1 LQISACGVPLNRLM
15 NCFRISL
22 APYTLTIALL
32 TGSAL
37 CSVVLF
43 STTSW
48 AQSSKITILNSGKN
62 KNIAQRKID
71 LQAEAKLLRIYQ
83 LIGKGQNRQALA
95 ESELLLKAQPNFQL
109 AQLVHGDLL
118 SSFVRPVNGLG
129 DLPKSTQL
137 AVSTTAAPQTNS
149 PTAAATLNELREES
163 LQRLKALRE
172 RPPANTLPAQFLAL
186 SDKNKHAI
194 AVDASRS
201 RLYLFENSAS
211 GIKLVADYYISVGK
225 LGVEK
230 TLEGDQRTP
239 LGVYYITGSLNPT
252 SLVDFYGVGAL
263 PINYPNPL
271 DLKRGKTGSGIWLHG
286 TPSEQ
291 FSRAP
296 KASDGCVVLANP
308 DLNHIVTSVS
318 ARTTPVVIAERLNWV
333 TKASLDAEKT
343 SFNTTLMAWR
353 QAKVQSDVQKFMSF
367 YTVDFSNYGK
377 NLTQWNAIVTSE
389 LGKLKGQDIALSNI
403 NMMHWS
409 DQSETMIVTF
419 DEVVVGKRTGVTKR
433 QYWTREGKT
442 WKIFFEGVI

>member
-1 LQISACGVPLNRLM
+1 MRGVPLNRLM
-15 NCFRISL
+15 YCFRNFPVSKPV
-22 APYTLTIALL
+22 AIALIANVAVFCA
-32 TGSAL
+32 AL
-37 CSVVLF
+37 IVPYSY
-43 STTSW
+43 
-48 AQSSKITILNSGKN
+48 AQSSKVSILNSGKN

-118 SSFVRPVNGLG
+118 SSFVRPVNKPG
-129 DLPKSTQL
+129 DLPKSL
-137 AVSTTAAPQTNS
+137 PLTATSNPENLVA
-149 PTAAATLNELREES
+149 LNELREES

-172 RPPANTLPAQFLAL
+172 RPPANTIPSQLLAL
-186 SDKNKHAI
+186 SDRNKHAI

-201 RLYLFENSAS
+201 RLYLFENT
-211 GIKLVADYYISVGK
+211 GNNVKLIGDYYISVGK

-230 TLEGDQRTP
+230 NVEGDQRTP

-308 DLNHIVTSVS
+308 DLNYILSSVQ
-318 ARTTPVVIAERLNWV
+318 AKTTPVVIADRLNWV
-333 TKASLDAEKT
+333 SKASLDADKAN
-343 SFNTTLMAWR
+343 FTLNLTAWR
-353 QAKVQSDVQKFMSF
+353 DAKVRSDAAKVMSF
-367 YTVDFSNYGK
+367 YTADFSNYGK
-377 NLTQWNAIVTSE
+377 NLSQWSSVVTNE
-389 LGKLKGQDIALSNI
+389 LNKLKGRDIVLSNI
-403 NMMHWS
+403 NMMRWS
-409 DQSETMIVTF
+409 DQNDTMVVTF
-419 DEVVVGKRTGVTKR
+419 DEVIVGKQTGVTKR
-433 QYWTREGKT
+433 QYWIREGKN
-442 WKIFFEGVI
+442 WKIFFEGII

>member
-1 LQISACGVPLNRLM
+1 MYCFRNFPLSNSFAIALIANLAMLCAAFFATHSFAQISKV
-15 NCFRISL
+15 S
-22 APYTLTIALL
+22 
-32 TGSAL
+32 
-37 CSVVLF
+37 
-43 STTSW
+43 
-48 AQSSKITILNSGKN
+48 ILNSGKN

-95 ESELLLKAQPNFQL
+95 ESEMLLKAQPNFQL

-118 SSFVRPVNGLG
+118 SSFVRPVNKPG
-129 DLPKSTQL
+129 DLPKSL
-137 AVSTTAAPQTNS
+137 PLPAASNPENLV
-149 PTAAATLNELREES
+149 ALNELREES

-172 RPPANTLPAQFLAL
+172 RPPANTVPSQLLAL
-186 SDKNKHAI
+186 SDRNKHAI

-201 RLYLFENSAS
+201 RLYLFENNGSKV
-211 GIKLVADYYISVGK
+211 KLIGDYYISVGK

-230 TLEGDQRTP
+230 TVEGDQRTP

-308 DLNHIVTSVS
+308 DLNQILSSVQ
-318 ARTTPVVIAERLNWV
+318 AKTTPVVIADRLNWV
-333 TKASLDAEKT
+333 SKASLDADKANFT
-343 SFNTTLMAWR
+343 PNLMAWR
-353 QAKVQSDVQKFMSF
+353 DAKVRSDTTKVMSF
-367 YTVDFSNYGK
+367 YTSDFSNYGR
-377 NLTQWNAIVTSE
+377 NLSQWTSVVAGE
-389 LGKLKGQDIALSNI
+389 LNKLNGRDIALTNI
-403 NMMHWS
+403 SMMRWS
-409 DQSETMIVTF
+409 DQNETMVVTF
-419 DEVVVGKRTGVTKR
+419 DEVIVGKQTGVTKR
-433 QYWTREGKT
+433 QYWIRDGKN
-442 WKIFFEGVI
+442 WKIFFEGII

>member
-1 LQISACGVPLNRLM
+1 M
-15 NCFRISL
+15 DCFRNFCST
-22 APYTLTIALL
+22 TLLCTTVLYSALL
-32 TGSAL
+32 FAPIAT
-37 CSVVLF
+37 
-43 STTSW
+43 
-48 AQSSKITILNSGKN
+48 AQSNKASILNSGKN
-62 KNIAQRKID
+62 KNVALRKVD
-71 LQAEAKLLRIYQ
+71 LQAEAKLLHIYQ
-83 LIGKGQNRQALA
+83 LIGKGQSRQALA

-118 SSFVRPVNGLG
+118 SSFVRPVNNLG
-129 DLPKSTQL
+129 DLPKSMPL
-137 AVSTTAAPQTNS
+137 AMAAN
-149 PTAAATLNELREES
+149 AATSVALTELREES
-163 LQRLKALRE
+163 LQRLKSLRE
-172 RPPANTLPAQFLAL
+172 RPPVDSVPSAFVAL
-186 SDKNKHAI
+186 SERNKHAI

-201 RLYLFENSAS
+201 RLYLFENTHN
-211 GIKLVADYYISVGK
+211 GVKLLADYYISVGK
-225 LGVEK
+225 LGVSK
-230 TLEGDQRTP
+230 SAEGDQRTP

-308 DLNHIVTSVS
+308 DLNHILTSVS

-333 TKASLDAEKT
+333 TRASLDAEKT
-343 SFNTTLMAWR
+343 SFNTALMSWR

-389 LGKLKGQDIALSNI
+389 LGKLKGQDITLSNI

-433 QYWTREGKT
+433 QYWTREGKN

>member
-1 LQISACGVPLNRLM
+1 LRSACAGVPLNRLM
-15 NCFRISL
+15 DCFRNFCST
-22 APYTLTIALL
+22 TLLCTTVLYSALL
-32 TGSAL
+32 FAPIAT
-37 CSVVLF
+37 
-43 STTSW
+43 
-48 AQSSKITILNSGKN
+48 AQSNKASILNSGKN
-62 KNIAQRKID
+62 KNVALRKVD
-71 LQAEAKLLRIYQ
+71 LQAEAKLLHIYQ
-83 LIGKGQNRQALA
+83 LIGKGQSRQALA

-118 SSFVRPVNGLG
+118 SSFVRPVNNLG
-129 DLPKSTQL
+129 DLPKSMPL
-137 AVSTTAAPQTNS
+137 AMAAN
-149 PTAAATLNELREES
+149 AATSVALTELREES
-163 LQRLKALRE
+163 LQRLKSLRE
-172 RPPANTLPAQFLAL
+172 RPPVDSVPSAFVAL
-186 SDKNKHAI
+186 SERNKHAI

-201 RLYLFENSAS
+201 RLYLFENTHN
-211 GIKLVADYYISVGK
+211 GVKLLADYYISVGK
-225 LGVEK
+225 LGVSK
-230 TLEGDQRTP
+230 SAEGDQRTP

-308 DLNHIVTSVS
+308 DLNHILTSVS

-333 TKASLDAEKT
+333 TRASLDAEKT
-343 SFNTTLMAWR
+343 SFNTALMSWR

-433 QYWTREGKT
+433 QYWTREGKN

>member
-1 LQISACGVPLNRLM
+1 ML
-15 NCFRISL
+15 F
-22 APYTLTIALL
+22 APYA
-32 TGSAL
+32 
-37 CSVVLF
+37 
-43 STTSW
+43 W
-48 AQSSKITILNSGKN
+48 AQNNKVSILNSGKN

-71 LQAEAKLLRIYQ
+71 LQAEAKLLHIYQ

-95 ESELLLKAQPNFQL
+95 ESEQLLKMQPNFQL

-118 SSFVRPVNGLG
+118 SSFVRPVNDMG
-129 DLPKSTQL
+129 DLPKSTKL
-137 AVSTTAAPQTNS
+137 STPLYPAALS
-149 PTAAATLNELREES
+149 ELREES

-172 RPPANTLPAQFLAL
+172 RPPADTVPSQFLAL
-186 SDKNKHAI
+186 SERNKHAI

-201 RLYLFENSAS
+201 RLYLFENTTH
-211 GIKLVADYYISVGK
+211 GVKLIADYYISVGK
-225 LGVEK
+225 SGIEK
-230 TLEGDQRTP
+230 TVEGDQRTP
-239 LGVYYITGSLNPT
+239 LGVYYITGSLKPT

-308 DLNHIVTSVS
+308 DLNHILNSVS

-333 TKASLDAEKT
+333 SKANLELEKS

-353 QAKVQSDVQKFMSF
+353 QAKVQSDTAKLMAF
-367 YTVDFSNYGK
+367 YTPDFSNYGK
-377 NLTQWNAIVTSE
+377 NLTQWSSILSNE
-389 LGKLKGQDIALSNI
+389 LGKLKGRDIALTNI
-403 NMMHWS
+403 NMMRWL
-409 DQSETMIVTF
+409 DKNETMIVTF
-419 DEVVVGKRTGVTKR
+419 DEVIVGSRTGVTKR
-433 QYWTREGKT
+433 QYWMREGKA

>member
-1 LQISACGVPLNRLM
+1 
-15 NCFRISL
+15 
-22 APYTLTIALL
+22 
-32 TGSAL
+32 
-37 CSVVLF
+37 VLF
-43 STTSW
+43 STTAW
-48 AQSSKITILNSGKN
+48 AQSSKITILKSGKN

-149 PTAAATLNELREES
+149 PTAAATLKELREES

>member
-1 LQISACGVPLNRLM
+1 M
-15 NCFRISL
+15 DCFRNFCST
-22 APYTLTIALL
+22 TLLCT
-32 TGSAL
+32 TVL
-37 CSVVLF
+37 CSGLF
-43 STTSW
+43 FAPIAA
-48 AQSSKITILNSGKN
+48 AQSNKASILNSGKN
-62 KNIAQRKID
+62 KNVAQRKVD
-71 LQAEAKLLRIYQ
+71 LQAEAKLLHIYQ
-83 LIGKGQNRQALA
+83 LIGKGLSRQALA
-95 ESELLLKAQPNFQL
+95 ESEQLLKVQPNFQL

-118 SSFVRPVNGLG
+118 SSFVRPVNSPG
-129 DLPKSTQL
+129 DLPKSMPI
-137 AVSTTAAPQTNS
+137 AASVNPSTSVALT
-149 PTAAATLNELREES
+149 ELREES

-172 RPPANTLPAQFLAL
+172 RPPANAVPSQFLAL
-186 SDKNKHAI
+186 SERNKHAI

-201 RLYLFENSAS
+201 RLYLFENTPN
-211 GIKLVADYYISVGK
+211 GVKLVADYYISVGK
-225 LGVEK
+225 LGVAK
-230 TLEGDQRTP
+230 TAEGDQRTP
-239 LGVYYITGSLNPT
+239 LGVYYITGSLNPS

-296 KASDGCVVLANP
+296 KASDGCVVMANP
-308 DLNHIVTSVS
+308 DLNHILTSVS
-318 ARTTPVVIAERLNWV
+318 SRTTPVVIAERLNWV
-333 TKASLDAEKT
+333 TKASLDAEKA
-343 SFNTTLMAWR
+343 SFNTALMAWR

-367 YTVDFSNYGK
+367 YTADFSNYGK

-389 LGKLKGQDIALSNI
+389 LGKLKGQDIVVSNI

-419 DEVVVGKRTGVTKR
+419 DEVIIGKRTGVTKR